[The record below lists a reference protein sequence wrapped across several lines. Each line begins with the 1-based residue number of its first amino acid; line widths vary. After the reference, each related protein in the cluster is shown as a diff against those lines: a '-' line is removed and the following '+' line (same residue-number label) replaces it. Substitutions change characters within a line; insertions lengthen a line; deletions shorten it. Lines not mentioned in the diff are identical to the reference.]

1 MILATQPDKAVLA
14 LAVGGAIGGPLGVI
28 LALPAAA
35 LMRDI
40 AFYTSYRAGG
50 LSPAEAM
57 SHLPSFASRRVIG

>member
-1 MILATQPDKAVLA
+1 MRTRLFA
-14 LAVGGAIGGPLGVI
+14 LFAALSLFAL

-50 LSPAEAM
+50 SSPTEAM
-57 SHLPSFASRRVIG
+57 TQLPSFGRAHEGDRVMGVAGGR